1 MSVRRAL
8 KNRADGS
15 FRIELPKNI
24 IPVRPDEKESEQF
37 EKVSGGDVVI
47 DIKRMNRNLEK
58 KQEE

>member
-1 MSVRRAL
+1 MSVRRAQR
-8 KNRADGS
+8 NRADGS

-24 IPVRPDEKESEQF
+24 IPIRPGEKESVQL

-47 DIKRMNRNLEK
+47 DIRRMNRNLEN